1 MKSTYA
7 LEIRAFPVTVEDRRN
22 GAVIREKAILTKEH
36 LKAAQLVGQSSNELI
51 QRMYERA
58 GYRVLEIEKPV
69 RQTIE
74 LDLNW
79 LYLSEAKDE
88 N

>member
-22 GAVIREKAILTKEH
+22 GAVICEKAILTKEH

-58 GYRVLEIEKPV
+58 GYRVLEIKKPV
-69 RQTIE
+69 RQTVE